1 MSYPGEG
8 RGQEESGPVGDGQ
21 FVVSGGN
28 APPFFDLS
36 EVVFHDVAAL
46 IRLSA
51 QGGWSTTLGR
61 IFGDVSTRFVMA
73 QTSTVNPARRP
84 RFCTGKRYLLQHG
97 DAHQRD
103 DLPALVR
110 WQQRLMNGPLLI
122 RKHTKP
128 RYISHIANSAYPGK
142 IIGRH
147 ALVQRRPSHGL
158 SCSDASAGA
167 KRY

>member
-8 RGQEESGPVGDGQ
+8 RGQEESGLVGDGQ

-28 APPFFDLS
+28 APPLFDLS

-103 DLPALVR
+103 DLPCLGSVATTAHEWPIAHQKTHETAIHQSHRQFCLP
-110 WQQRLMNGPLLI
+110 WQNNWETCPSTTQAVTWSLM
-122 RKHTKP
+122 
-128 RYISHIANSAYPGK
+128 
-142 IIGRH
+142 
-147 ALVQRRPSHGL
+147 Q
-158 SCSDASAGA
+158 
-167 KRY
+167 